1 MVTKTTAGTYTVAVP
16 ANVTS
21 LTFVMDA
28 AGGRGAVVASGGVTE
43 TEIVAD
49 PAAARRTP
57 PVRPRSP
64 SPCLPQV
71 TVVVT
76 LAARR
81 QLLKLQVAPASLVPD
96 CLGVMNREV

>member
-28 AGGRGAVVASGGVTE
+28 AGGGGAVVASGGVTG
-43 TEIVAD
+43 TGGVRA
-49 PAAARRTP
+49 AAARRTP